1 MMREHVSAEEARLYV
16 NARFWSTY
24 RPGCE
29 CLHLRLSEVG
39 GLLCCNACG
48 TPIVLRRL
56 PCF

>member
-1 MMREHVSAEEARLYV
+1 MREHVSAEEARLYV